1 MRFDGSRVRWR
12 AIGSRRRHAASTMAG
27 CVLAV
32 IAASCG
38 GSTPT
43 RPTPPVATPPPAGTA
58 SLQVT
63 PGPHVLIVT
72 GNTFNGNC
80 SAIASGVSSIGI
92 AARVTVE
99 RDGSGWVARPAGAD
113 AGDLVL
119 RFRAS
124 GTETAVAVG
133 IAGSATGTLT
143 DANSALGPPAGVR
156 LAVDGQAELA
166 GEHLKG
172 ATAPAVLVGEARGT
186 LRFGGPAG
194 PLTTCTRVS
203 WSLGPSAS

>member
-1 MRFDGSRVRWR
+1 MRLDGSRFGWR
-12 AIGSRRRHAASTMAG
+12 SNGVRRRDAAFTMAA
-27 CVLAV
+27 CALALLV
-32 IAASCG
+32 AACG
-38 GSTPT
+38 GSSPSS
-43 RPTPPVATPPPAGTA
+43 PTPPIVTPPPGGTA
-58 SLQVT
+58 ALQVT

-72 GNTFNGNC
+72 GNTFNGSC
-80 SAIASGVSSIGI
+80 SAIAGGISSIGI

-124 GTETAVAVG
+124 GTETTVAVG

-156 LAVDGQAELA
+156 LAVDGQADVA
-166 GEHLKG
+166 GEQLKG
-172 ATAPAVLVGEARGT
+172 ATALAVIAGEARGT

-194 PLTTCTRVS
+194 ALTTCTRVS
-203 WSLGPSAS
+203 WSLGPSGS